1 MSELFNQFTSDAV
14 RCLDVAVDTVRLRH
28 YHYVDV
34 EHLLIGALQT
44 DLVRD
49 ALSST
54 GIPADSLLQ
63 ALYAELS
70 MVRETP
76 LAAIKGLA
84 RDAKQS
90 LADAAV
96 IARQQGVDYVSSGH
110 IALSI
115 LQKPSPFL
123 ADIFDKFPQLDIDQ
137 VQSSISINS
146 EPPTSSF
153 RQNWKPAKWETAK
166 YLGVSIS
173 EGRRNTPITVRPAP
187 AQRKT
192 NQSASQNQVLIVGLG
207 ILAMVVYG
215 AIVAPKITVP
225 IVIVVGGWIISLI
238 LHEFGHALVAFWGGD
253 HTVVDKG
260 YLTMNPLKYVHPLTS
275 IGLPLLFLAL
285 GGIGLPGGAVY
296 IERHRLR
303 NKWWGSAVSAAGP
316 TANIL
321 CLIVFSAPFW
331 TGFVG
336 PEQFADRPN
345 LWGSIAFLC
354 WLQVTAIIFNLIP
367 VPPLD
372 GFGIIEPFLEKRL
385 AVQLRSLGSIGL
397 FLIIMLFWIPST
409 EGFDFRGEFFS
420 QVDTISEQVEV
431 PQHLAIC
438 GFYTF
443 RFWDQDQPDCADMQA
458 RGLIYHR

>member
-1 MSELFNQFTSDAV
+1 MSELFNQLTPDAV

-28 YHYVDV
+28 YHYVDI

-44 DLVRD
+44 DLVRN
-49 ALSST
+49 AMVST
-54 GIPADSLLQ
+54 GVPADSLLQ

-76 LAAIKGLA
+76 LDEIKGLA
-84 RDAKQS
+84 QDAKQS
-90 LADAAV
+90 LADAA
-96 IARQQGVDYVSSGH
+96 ILGRKLGVDYINSGH

-123 ADIFDKFPQLDIDQ
+123 AEILDKFPQLDIDQ
-137 VQSSISINS
+137 VQTSIVSNS
-146 EPPTSSF
+146 NPPTSSF

-166 YLGVSIS
+166 YLGVDIS
-173 EGRRNTPITVRPAP
+173 EKRRNATVTVRPASV
-187 AQRKT
+187 QRKRSQP
-192 NQSASQNQVLIVGLG
+192 NSQNQALFIGLG

-215 AIVAPKITVP
+215 AIIAPGITVP
-225 IVIVVGGWIISLI
+225 VVIVVGGWIISLI
-238 LHEFGHALVAFWGGD
+238 LHEFSHALVAFWGGD
-253 HTVVDKG
+253 HTVVEKG

-316 TANIL
+316 MANII

-331 TGFVG
+331 TGLAGV
-336 PEQFADRPN
+336 EQFVDRPN

-372 GFGIIEPFLEKRL
+372 GFGIIEPFLEERL

-397 FLIIMLFWIPST
+397 FLIIMLFWIPPSDS
-409 EGFDFRGEFFS
+409 FNFAGEFFS
-420 QVDTISEQVEV
+420 QVDAISEQVEV
-431 PQHLAIC
+431 PQHLSIC

-443 RFWDQDQPDCADMQA
+443 RFWDQEQPDCADMEA